1 MRRLRAVHL
10 IALGFLVVSSC
21 TRAPDIVRMPA
32 DPPTVVLIEDVTVLD
47 VEDGSKA
54 PHRDVLV
61 EKGRIARIVPTGH
74 LTLPEGGERIDGRG
88 ATLLPG
94 LIDMHTHVSSP
105 TGPPWVVGLPN
116 EDANLQGFLYAG
128 VTTVLDTGSMAPDAY
143 ERRDRI
149 ARGEQ
154 LGPTTYEAGP
164 IVTARGG
171 HPVAIFSE
179 SLPALL
185 GWYVLPRMT
194 REVDTPQE
202 GQAAAADIVGM
213 GADVMKVVVDRIP
226 SDVPRITNEALAAAV
241 GEARKHDVRAVAHI
255 GNAQDAIDA
264 ADAGVA
270 AWVHGVYKERLSDE
284 QVAKLAAYGIPMAP
298 TLVVFESFAG
308 FGKPYEATDLERESS
323 DPEALAAMNDVPEDF
338 DLSGMNRL
346 GGTLAGARENVR
358 RLHDAGVTI
367 LAGSDTQSGLFA
379 GASLHRE
386 VGLLVEAGLTPADAI
401 RAATLD
407 PARFL
412 ARTQVPPFGVVKEGR
427 VADLLLVEG
436 DPTADI
442 GNLSR
447 IRAVLKGG
455 VPLERIPRTA
465 G

>member
-1 MRRLRAVHL
+1 MRHLRAVTS
-10 IALGFLVVSSC
+10 IVLGLLAVSAC

-32 DPPTVVLIEDVTVLD
+32 DPPVAVLIEDVTVLD

-54 PHRDVLV
+54 PHQDVLV
-61 EKGRIARIVPTGH
+61 EQGRIARIVPTGQI
-74 LTLPEGGERIDGRG
+74 TLPEGGERVDGRG

-94 LIDMHTHVSSP
+94 LIDMHAHVSSP
-105 TGPPWVVGLPN
+105 TGPPWVAGLPN

-171 HPVAIFSE
+171 HPVAIFSKNLP
-179 SLPALL
+179 SLLS
-185 GWYVLPRMT
+185 WYVLPRMT

-202 GQAAAADIVGM
+202 GKMAAADVAGM

-241 GEARKHDVRAVAHI
+241 GEARRHDLRSVAHI
-255 GNAQDAIDA
+255 GDAQDAMDA

-270 AWVHGVYKERLSDE
+270 AWVHGVYKESLSDE
-284 QVAKLAAYGIPMAP
+284 QVAKLAGYGIPMAP

-308 FGKPYEATDLERESS
+308 FGKPYEATDLERESA
-323 DPEALAAMNDVPEDF
+323 DPDGLAAMNDVPEDF
-338 DLSGMNRL
+338 DLSVMNGL
-346 GGTLAGARENVR
+346 AGTLASSRENVR
-358 RLHDAGVTI
+358 RLHDAGVMI
-367 LAGSDTQSGLFA
+367 LAGSDMQSGLFA

-386 VGLLVEAGLTPADAI
+386 IGLLVESGLTPSEAI

-412 ARTQVPPFGVVKEGR
+412 SRSKGPPFGVVKEGR

-442 GNLSR
+442 RNLSR

-455 VPLERIPRTA
+455 IPLERIPRTR